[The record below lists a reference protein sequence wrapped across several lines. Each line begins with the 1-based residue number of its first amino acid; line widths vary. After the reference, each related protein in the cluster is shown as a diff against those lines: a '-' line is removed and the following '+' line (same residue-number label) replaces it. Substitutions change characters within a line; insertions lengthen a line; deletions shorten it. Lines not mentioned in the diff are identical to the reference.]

1 MKTFSPIQ
9 KNRFFT
15 LLLGLIV
22 GISATSID
30 AYAQECSGE
39 VDANEKAM
47 NYSLYYESYKN
58 KDYVTALPYLK
69 WILRCAPGFAG
80 PGKNDDRNFD
90 RAVKLYQ
97 GLANETEDATMKRAY
112 LDTALVHFDLAV
124 TTLTDVGAE
133 FSEHEWVR
141 NKGRFI
147 QQNAEV
153 LDDKQGDVGAIYRQ
167 VYDGDPTLLDPL
179 GFYVNTIIA
188 TYARDDMK
196 NEAVDFMEEVE
207 TNFGGDQEV
216 ADVIA
221 SWRERLFD
229 SPEERMSFLEDQL
242 EKNPGDVAI
251 IDELIDIYTEL
262 EERDKL
268 SNMLEQRISI
278 APSPKVHI
286 AAGIMKLN
294 DGDPNG
300 ASDEFKAA
308 LDMDGSEEFAKEANF
323 NLGNAAREMGNL
335 SQARTYY
342 RRALQADRSF
352 GQALF
357 EIANV
362 YAEAVRDCGG
372 SKMEREDRAVYWLVA
387 DYLERAGS
395 VDASLRSRA
404 SQTVRQY
411 RPYFPAAE
419 DLFFKGWTEGQS
431 YAIDY
436 GCYSWIGETTKVRK
450 P

>member
-1 MKTFSPIQ
+1 
-9 KNRFFT
+9 
-15 LLLGLIV
+15 
-22 GISATSID
+22 
-30 AYAQECSGE
+30 
-39 VDANEKAM
+39 M

-58 KDYVTALPYLK
+58 KDYTTALPYLK
-69 WILRCAPGFAG
+69 WIIRCAPGFAG

-97 GLANETEDATMKRAY
+97 GLADNTEDATTKRAY
-112 LDTALVHFDLAV
+112 LDTALVYFDTAAS
-124 TTLTDVGAE
+124 TLQDAGAD
-133 FSEHEWVR
+133 FSEHEWLR

-147 QQNAEV
+147 QQNAEF
-153 LDDKQGDVGAIYRQ
+153 LDDIQGEVGGLYRQ
-167 VYDGDPTLLDPL
+167 VYDGDPSLLEPMS
-179 GFYVNTIIA
+179 FYVNTIIA
-188 TYARDDMK
+188 NYARDDQKDM
-196 NEAVDFMEEVE
+196 AVDFMESVE
-207 TNFGGDQEV
+207 SSHGSDQEV
-216 ADVIA
+216 VDVIA

-229 SPEERMSFLEDQL
+229 SPEERMAFLEDQL
-242 EKNPGDVAI
+242 AKTPDDLAI
-251 IDELIDIYTEL
+251 IDELLDIYTEL

-268 SNMLEQRISI
+268 SDMLARRISI

-286 AAGIMKLN
+286 TAGIMKLN
-294 DGDPNG
+294 DGDARG
-300 ASDEFKAA
+300 AMDEFKAA
-308 LDMDGSEEFAKEANF
+308 LDMPGGDEFAKEANY
-323 NLGNAAREMGNL
+323 NMGNASRELGNL

-352 GQALF
+352 GQALM

-387 DYLERAGS
+387 DYLERAGTTDS
-395 VDASLRSRA
+395 SLRSRA
-404 SQTVRQY
+404 SQTIKQY

-419 DLFFKGWTEGQS
+419 DLFFKGWTAGDS